1 MSTSVST
8 DRVARTL
15 RHVGTIVRTELRRT
29 RRNVADSARLS
40 VTAVLGSLFLLA
52 YTLALGA
59 GAYFLGAGLRT
70 GGIGDTSAIAS
81 GVLAFPAAIGVFIAA
96 QRTVMRRGT
105 IEQVTPLLTAIPH
118 REIVLGIMLAEYALF
133 VAVIGLPTLGIAA
146 GFAIGVGSALSF
158 LAICVTLLGLFA
170 LTVCLGFVVGVAL
183 KNVAARSR
191 FIARHKTGL
200 TTAISLA
207 FFGGYVWVLS
217 GTDADV
223 AALLASAASPIDW
236 YAALALV
243 AAPGTAVNGVEAVG
257 AAATLVIGVP
267 LLVGASIR
275 LTARLWYTQ
284 SVQPT
289 PASTSVP
296 ASKSGSGS
304 GSASAP
310 TLSSGPGATRSG
322 RTPAREPLS
331 DRLFAGRVSAA
342 TRGVMQASWRRT
354 RRAPFTLQYVTLPL
368 FALLYPLV
376 QTLRT
381 GTIPVTLPVV
391 LAFACPWAMGAAFTL
406 NPIGGEGAILPVTLT
421 AAVTGRQFLAGLVL
435 AGLVPG
441 VPVTV
446 ALVLATGIA
455 GPIGTVG
462 FGALVLTAVVLC
474 GCATTLAAGLR
485 TVFPKFERTE
495 LRGSQEAIVPSTW
508 AFATYS
514 AGLGLVALPGLLV
527 GFPGP
532 ARVLGEVFDL
542 SGTAVVGLGT
552 GVTAVLVAVVGTLAY
567 RHAVRTFDGY
577 RL

>member
-1 MSTSVST
+1 M
-8 DRVARTL
+8 DGVARAL
-15 RHVGTIVRTELRRT
+15 RHVGAIARTELRRT

-40 VTAVLGSLFLLA
+40 ATAALGSLFLLA
-52 YTLALGA
+52 YTIALGA
-59 GAYFLGAGLRT
+59 GAYFVGAGLRT
-70 GGIGDTSAIAS
+70 GGIEDPSSVAS
-81 GVLAFPAAIGVFIAA
+81 GVLAFPAAVGVFIAA
-96 QRTVMRRGT
+96 QRTVTRRGT

-118 REIVLGIMLAEYALF
+118 REIVLGIVLAEYALF
-133 VAVIGLPTLGIAA
+133 VAVIGLPTLGIAV
-146 GFAIGVGSALSF
+146 GFAIGAGSALSLF
-158 LAICVTLLGLFA
+158 AICATLLGLFA
-170 LTVCLGFVVGVAL
+170 LTVGLGFVIGLAL

-191 FIARHKTGL
+191 LIARHKT
-200 TTAISLA
+200 SLSA
-207 FFGGYVWVLS
+207 VASFVFFGGYVWVLS
-217 GTDADV
+217 GTDTD
-223 AALLASAASPIDW
+223 AATIVVSATSPIDW
-236 YAALALV
+236 YATLALV
-243 AAPGTAVNGVEAVG
+243 AAPGAAVNGVEAIG
-257 AAATLVIGVP
+257 AAATLLVGIP

-304 GSASAP
+304 GSASASTP
-310 TLSSGPGATRSG
+310 SSGSGATRSG
-322 RTPAREPLS
+322 RTPARDPLS
-331 DRLFAGRVSAA
+331 DRLFADRVSAA
-342 TRGVMQASWRRT
+342 TRGVMQASWRRA

-381 GTIPVTLPVV
+381 GTIPVTLPVA
-391 LAFACPWAMGAAFTL
+391 LAFACPWATGAAFTL
-406 NPIGGEGAILPVTLT
+406 NPIGGEGPILPVTLT

-446 ALVLATGIA
+446 TLVLAAGIA

-474 GCATTLAAGLR
+474 GCATTLAAGLG